1 VIIYGFVL
9 NSSIKMTTT
18 PNEFLQFAKDM
29 GLNQVNSTPLPVSN
43 NNNGYSLTGL
53 SVLNNLCHLIEQM
66 HTLKAENDRL
76 RARLELTNNV
86 EKFLLKNEDNNKLI
100 NQKEKKYIRST
111 TSIHG
116 GEGGYDEDKS
126 FTLSPS
132 SSLKIKKRVSPTS
145 SMTSKERQGRI
156 IILYIDEQHM
166 RYENRIIYCMI
177 KLQESLSPNIY

>member
-1 VIIYGFVL
+1 
-9 NSSIKMTTT
+9 MATT

-76 RARLELTNNV
+76 RARLELINHV

-111 TSIHG
+111 TSIHA

-132 SSLKIKKRVSPTS
+132 SSLKIKKRASPTL
-145 SMTSKERQGRI
+145 SMTSKERQGRT
-156 IILYIDEQHM
+156 IILYIDEQNM
-166 RYENRIIYCMI
+166 RYENRIIFCVI
-177 KLQESLSPNIY
+177 NLQESLSPNIY